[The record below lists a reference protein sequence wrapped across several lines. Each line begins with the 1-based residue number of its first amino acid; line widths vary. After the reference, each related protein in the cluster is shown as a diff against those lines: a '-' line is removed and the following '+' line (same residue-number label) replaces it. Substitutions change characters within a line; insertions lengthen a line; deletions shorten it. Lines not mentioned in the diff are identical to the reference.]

1 MLLILDNIY
10 DSFFFLKLPKCTL
23 YADSSTPNPMHT
35 EFFSCQTCNTIWLNS
50 NKLSNLTYLQ
60 HNLIK

>member
-10 DSFFFLKLPKCTL
+10 DSFFFKKITKMHFICRLL
-23 YADSSTPNPMHT
+23 YTKPNAHRVFLM
-35 EFFSCQTCNTIWLNS
+35 S
-50 NKLSNLTYLQ
+50 NLQ